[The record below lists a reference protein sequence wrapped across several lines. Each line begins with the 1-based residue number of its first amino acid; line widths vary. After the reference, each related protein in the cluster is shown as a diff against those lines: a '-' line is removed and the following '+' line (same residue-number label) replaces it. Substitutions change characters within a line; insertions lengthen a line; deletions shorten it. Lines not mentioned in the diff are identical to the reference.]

1 MALTGIRLFFGKA
14 VIRSLAYLWAYS
26 FLILFQSCLGEQEKA
41 GKEKPLIIAVQPF
54 KDIHPARVAF
64 VTSGLKKIYPKVV
77 VMQPIDLPNNS
88 YYPERNRYRADSL
101 ICFLQSRAAERT
113 VVIGL
118 TSKDISASK
127 GNIRDFGIMGL
138 GYRPGNACI
147 ASAFRLSKN
156 KTDEQ
161 LFKIAVHELGHAQ
174 GLKHCPVKTCFM
186 RSAEGK
192 NPTDEETG
200 FCRKCQ
206 HFLMNKNWKII

>member
-1 MALTGIRLFFGKA
+1 MFLKHSGLIFGKN
-14 VIRSLAYLWAYS
+14 VISIWPYVWGFP
-26 FLILFQSCLGEQEKA
+26 FLILFQSCSGDYEKA
-41 GKEKPLIIAVQPF
+41 GKDKPLIIAVQPF
-54 KDIHPARVAF
+54 KDIRPARVAF
-64 VTSGLKKIYPKVV
+64 VTSELKKVYPHVKAL
-77 VMQPIDLPNNS
+77 QPIDLPDNS
-88 YYPERNRYRADSL
+88 YYPERDRYRADSL
-101 ICFLQSRAAERT
+101 IRFLRSRAAERT

-147 ASAFRLSKN
+147 ASSFRLSKN

-161 LFKIAVHELGHAQ
+161 LFKIAVHELGHTQ
-174 GLKHCPVKTCFM
+174 GLQHCPVKTCFM

-200 FCRKCQ
+200 CCRKCQ
-206 HFLMNKNWKII
+206 TFLMNKNWKII